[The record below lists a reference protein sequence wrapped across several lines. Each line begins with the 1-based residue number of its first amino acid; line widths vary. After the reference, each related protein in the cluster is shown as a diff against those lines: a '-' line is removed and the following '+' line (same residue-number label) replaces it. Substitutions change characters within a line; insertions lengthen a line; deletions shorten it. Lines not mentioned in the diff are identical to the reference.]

1 MTGYTQNGLH
11 YRIDATN
18 IAGIVS
24 EIIAGLSGRGFN
36 MMNFVEDQHALAIKD
51 RPDLTLEQV
60 WQAIVKAASCEEIAL
75 IEYQSNGHRNGL
87 VLWTEPAGG
96 ERHD

>member
-11 YRIDATN
+11 YRIDATD

-36 MMNFVEDQHALAIKD
+36 VMNSVENIHALTIKD
-51 RPDLTLEQV
+51 RPDLTLEQL
-60 WQAIVKAASCEEIAL
+60 WKAIVMAALCGQIAL
-75 IEYQSNGHRNGL
+75 IEYQSNGRRNGL
-87 VLWTEPAGG
+87 VLWTERAGG
-96 ERHD
+96 EQ

>member
-18 IAGIVS
+18 IYGIVL
-24 EIIAGLSGRGFN
+24 EIIAGLSVRGFN
-36 MMNFVEDQHALAIKD
+36 TMSFVKDQHALFLKD

-60 WQAIVKAASCEEIAL
+60 WQAAVKAASCEEIAL
-75 IEYQSNGHRNGL
+75 IEYQSNGRRNGL

-96 ERHD
+96 ERR

>member
-18 IAGIVS
+18 IAGIVF

-36 MMNFVEDQHALAIKD
+36 TMNSVKDIHALTIKD

-60 WQAIVKAASCEEIAL
+60 WQAIVTAASCEEIAL
-75 IEYQSNGHRNGL
+75 IEYQSNGRRNGL

-96 ERHD
+96 ERQ

>member
-18 IAGIVS
+18 IAGIVF
-24 EIIAGLSGRGFN
+24 EIIAGLSGRFN
-36 MMNFVEDQHALAIKD
+36 VMNSVKDIHAQVIKD

-60 WQAIVKAASCEEIAL
+60 WQAIVKAASFEEIAL
-75 IEYQSNGHRNGL
+75 IEYQSNGRRNGL

-96 ERHD
+96 ERR